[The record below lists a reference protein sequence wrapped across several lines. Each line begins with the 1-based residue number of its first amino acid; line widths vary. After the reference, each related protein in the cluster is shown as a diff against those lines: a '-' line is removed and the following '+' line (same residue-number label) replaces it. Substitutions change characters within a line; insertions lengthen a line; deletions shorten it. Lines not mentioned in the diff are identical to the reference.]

1 MNFKNKYGH
10 HIDVEKLESLL
21 YGIYFIMI
29 CCAYCGSTVFLL
41 LYGKEAMDRII
52 ALEGKR
58 DPCLFRVPYISNEN
72 ELKKN
77 NYLGDYL
84 EEVDFDYQLEMGDLQ
99 YLNNAA
105 LKKQCVIYAVS

>member
-1 MNFKNKYGH
+1 MAALFFYYYT
-10 HIDVEKLESLL
+10 EK
-21 YGIYFIMI
+21 
-29 CCAYCGSTVFLL
+29 
-41 LYGKEAMDRII
+41 KQWI
-52 ALEGKR
+52 ASSPYAEGKR